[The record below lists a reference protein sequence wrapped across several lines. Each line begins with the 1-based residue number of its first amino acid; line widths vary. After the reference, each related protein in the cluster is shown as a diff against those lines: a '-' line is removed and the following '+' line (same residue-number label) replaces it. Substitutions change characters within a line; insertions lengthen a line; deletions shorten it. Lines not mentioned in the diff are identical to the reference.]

1 MSRLPYLGGTVVLAA
16 LALALVAV
24 DSAPTLEH
32 TPIRPEGRWEA
43 VFIAAVVISFA
54 AFVGGLL
61 LLRRRPTRLAPV
73 LVLAFAIQLT
83 PVAAPLL
90 MSTDVYGYWEYGWIG
105 GVADANPYEHLPR
118 EYLDNPAH
126 ELRGDAWTDWPLYYG
141 PLFVAASEGIAQ
153 IADERSEVI
162 WAYKTLAALA
172 MLAVVALTALIVRRK
187 SYAAAFVGWNP
198 LLALHFAGGGHND
211 AWMMALFLGALA
223 LWRCGQRDGAAVLWL
238 FSIAIKWVP
247 LMWLPLDA
255 AANRR
260 RRPQLPFLG
269 LAVGF
274 GLVGAIATWR
284 FGFSWLDSFVPIRQ
298 QVDLLS
304 STSLPFFTAELT
316 ETPQVWVRRGF
327 FGLFVVA
334 YAWLLLQAWRGR
346 LRRGLAAALLL
357 VSVAWLGPWY
367 VLWCVPLAV
376 IEEDGVAETLAVA
389 LSAFVLRDALPVP
402 YVV

>member
-1 MSRLPYLGGTVVLAA
+1 MLAA
-16 LALALVAV
+16 LVLALVAV

-43 VFIAAVVISFA
+43 VFIAAVAISLA

-61 LLRRRPTRLAPV
+61 RSVGARRSPGADPRARVRDPARRL
-73 LVLAFAIQLT
+73 
-83 PVAAPLL
+83 AAPLL

-126 ELRGDAWTDWPLYYG
+126 ELRGEAWTDWPLYYG

-153 IADERSEVI
+153 VADERSEVI
-162 WAYKTLAALA
+162 WTYKTLAALA
-172 MLAVVALTALIVRRK
+172 MLAVVALTALIARRK

-223 LWRCGQRDGAAVLWL
+223 LWRRGQRDGAAVLWL

-260 RRPQLPFLG
+260 RLPS
-269 LAVGF
+269 
-274 GLVGAIATWR
+274 R
-284 FGFSWLDSFVPIRQ
+284 CR
-298 QVDLLS
+298 S
-304 STSLPFFTAELT
+304 SA
-316 ETPQVWVRRGF
+316 
-327 FGLFVVA
+327 
-334 YAWLLLQAWRGR
+334 
-346 LRRGLAAALLL
+346 
-357 VSVAWLGPWY
+357 
-367 VLWCVPLAV
+367 
-376 IEEDGVAETLAVA
+376 
-389 LSAFVLRDALPVP
+389 
-402 YVV
+402 